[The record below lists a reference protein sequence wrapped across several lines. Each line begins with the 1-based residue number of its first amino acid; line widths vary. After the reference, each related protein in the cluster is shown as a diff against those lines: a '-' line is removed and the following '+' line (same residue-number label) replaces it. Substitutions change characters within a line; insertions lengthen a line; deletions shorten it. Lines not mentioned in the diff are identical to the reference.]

1 MDRILLVLRVAAVLL
16 VLSLPSA
23 AAVIA
28 DVRGAVAHNDFKR
41 AAEVLAE
48 YRKEHGVDPEYL
60 EALSWLARG
69 KLAGRDPEQAYKLAQ
84 ETEELTLPFLRN
96 ADLDEQPHLAIA
108 LGAALE
114 VRAQALSRQ
123 NKTESAVLLL
133 RDALKTYGGSSI
145 RSRLQKN
152 LNLLTLVAKPA
163 PPLVMTEYL
172 GSKPNALEDLK
183 GSVVLIF
190 FWAHWCGDCKAEVPI
205 IARLLTDFKGQDF
218 VVVAPTQRYGF
229 AGAQE
234 QISPEKE
241 TKYIES
247 VRQQY
252 YGQLSDVAIPL
263 SGENFD
269 RYGASTTPT
278 IVVLARDGNVK
289 LYHPGGMAYA
299 ELRREIEKLLNS
311 R

>member
-1 MDRILLVLRVAAVLL
+1 MDKILLVLRVAAVLL

-23 AAVIA
+23 AAVIG
-28 DVRGAVAHNDFKR
+28 DVRGAIASSDFKR
-41 AAEVLAE
+41 AAEVLAD
-48 YRKEHGVDPEYL
+48 YRKQHGVNPEYL

-69 KLAGRDPEQAYKLAQ
+69 KLSANDLEQAYRLAR
-84 ETEELTLPFLRN
+84 ETEELTLLLLKD
-96 ADLDEQPHLAIA
+96 ADLDEEPHLATA

-133 RDALKTYGGSSI
+133 RDALRTYGGSSI

-152 LNLLTLVAKPA
+152 LNLLTLVGRAA
-163 PPLVMTEYL
+163 PPLVITEYL
-172 GSKPNALEDLK
+172 GSKPKALEDLK

-190 FWAHWCGDCKAEVPI
+190 FWAHWCGDCKSEAPS

-229 AGAQE
+229 AGGQE
-234 QISPEKE
+234 QISAEQE
-241 TKYIES
+241 TKYIDS
-247 VRQQY
+247 VRQRY
-252 YGQLSDVAIPL
+252 YRQLSGMAIPL
-263 SGENFD
+263 SSENFD

-278 IVVLARDGNVK
+278 IVVLARDGNVEI
-289 LYHPGGMAYA
+289 YHPGGMTYA
-299 ELRREIEKLLNS
+299 ELRHEIEKLLGS